1 MTINDI
7 VKSQKGD
14 RDSTLKL
21 INKFTPLLKKYAFKL
36 NYEDAYNDLILNFI
50 ECIHNFHVE
59 NIKSKAERSI
69 VSYICTSIHSSYVKR
84 LNEIIRLQNL
94 FIYSNLSESEQY
106 YIESL
111 SATNDSHFKL
121 YMESL
126 QDFLTAPEISII
138 ELVYYYGFSVNDIAN
153 FYGISRQAVNQMKNR
168 ALRKLKKDYMA

>member
-1 MTINDI
+1 M
-7 VKSQKGD
+7 
-14 RDSTLKL
+14 
-21 INKFTPLLKKYAFKL
+21 
-36 NYEDAYNDLILNFI
+36 
-50 ECIHNFHVE
+50 
-59 NIKSKAERSI
+59 
-69 VSYICTSIHSSYVKR
+69 KR